1 MKEETILTII
11 TIITIGVM
19 VNYVY
24 EVFFVPRPPMKIE
37 QYQF

>member
-1 MKEETILTII
+1 MKEETILTIL

-19 VNYVY
+19 VSYAY
-24 EVFFVPRPPMKIE
+24 EVFFVPIPPMKIE

>member
-1 MKEETILTII
+1 MKEEIILTIL

-19 VNYVY
+19 VSYVY
-24 EVFFVPRPPMKIE
+24 EVFFEPKPPMKIE